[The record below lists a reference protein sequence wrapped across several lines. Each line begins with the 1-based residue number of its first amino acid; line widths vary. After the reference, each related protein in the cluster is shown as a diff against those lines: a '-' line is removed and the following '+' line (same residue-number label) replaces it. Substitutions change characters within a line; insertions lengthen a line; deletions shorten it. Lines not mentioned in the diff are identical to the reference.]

1 MNYIF
6 IKKHFTPDQIYVFP
20 TSKMLKEGTLP
31 ILNLPEESAS
41 STTKPHPVNAIEKH
55 EEYQLL
61 PEQMPQPIQNAYK
74 SFEDFT
80 SGIKPCIDKKLED

>member
-1 MNYIF
+1 
-6 IKKHFTPDQIYVFP
+6 
-20 TSKMLKEGTLP
+20 MLKGGALP
-31 ILNLPEESAS
+31 ILNLPQESAS